1 MARFGDESKLIRL
14 IEKAKKNPRSMER
27 ANEVETALLAKWR
40 SDNLPLSSVWER
52 LKFNNYADDAL
63 SSGKLSMFSKY
74 ISKYYPDNEM
84 PVLERF
90 TTKYR
95 EVAVAKALEL
105 AKANAA
111 TKEFATKLQ
120 AQQLEG
126 WLANQKSAVDVFK
139 LLKVKEDGTLFMF
152 SPKLEILTEYIKLFN
167 SNKNPQDQAYM
178 IRVGSPYP
186 LIAATADQYQ
196 NTLFKVWFRSKIE
209 PRNIYPKFLNAEE
222 GDLEKKI
229 VTQYAEYYD
238 AKTIPQV
245 YTFNQPRRS

>member
-1 MARFGDESKLIRL
+1 
-14 IEKAKKNPRSMER
+14 MER

-178 IRVGSPYP
+178 IRVVSNGFGGDGD
-186 LIAATADQYQ
+186 LH